1 MCPDRSRSLWRHAL
15 SVLVVAWSG
24 LCGADEAVVPPQELS
39 THPSLAVIAPAPPF
53 ALPDIEG
60 HPVRLE
66 SYRGQVLLLAFVFT
80 SCKTVCPMISRQ
92 MAQLQAGLR
101 QDGVFG
107 KRASMLSV
115 TIDPETDS
123 IDALKQYAANLGADA
138 AGWRFLREE
147 RAALK
152 AVLKAYDEWSRLLP
166 EGEMDHPAR
175 VYLIDR
181 EGRIREI
188 YSLAFFDHRQVLLD
202 IRALLTGADG

>member
-1 MCPDRSRSLWRHAL
+1 MPADRTRSLWRHAL
-15 SVLVVAWSG
+15 FALGVAWSAA
-24 LCGADEAVVPPQELS
+24 CGADEDTAPPQELS
-39 THPSLAVIAPAPPF
+39 THPSLAVIAPAPGF
-53 ALPDIEG
+53 VLADTDG
-60 HPVRLE
+60 RPVRLE
-66 SYRGQVLLLAFVFT
+66 NYRGQVLLLAFVFT
-80 SCKTVCPMISRQ
+80 SCKTVCPLISRQ
-92 MAQLQAGLR
+92 MAQLQAGLK

-107 KRASMLSV
+107 NRASMLSV

-123 IDALKQYAANLGADA
+123 IDTLKQYAANLGADA

-202 IRALLTGADG
+202 IRALLTDAGG